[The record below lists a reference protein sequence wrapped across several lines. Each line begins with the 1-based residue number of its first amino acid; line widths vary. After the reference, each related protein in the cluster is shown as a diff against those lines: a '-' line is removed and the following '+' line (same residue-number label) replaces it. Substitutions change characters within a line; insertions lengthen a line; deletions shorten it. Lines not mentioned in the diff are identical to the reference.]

1 MCPRQARVR
10 DAVQRTRAVK
20 CFLARNYIPGPMI
33 KLRIQGVKTMLSV
46 LINNE
51 ISCMPAENRKK
62 GNADNVTV
70 ADCPRDVYPVVDL
83 LGTLQKR

>member
-1 MCPRQARVR
+1 
-10 DAVQRTRAVK
+10 
-20 CFLARNYIPGPMI
+20 
-33 KLRIQGVKTMLSV
+33 MLSV